1 MMMMMMMMCRS
12 DIDVHTEAGRKKAE
26 NLFKELMM
34 MIESAQESLRAQSSY
49 VLEQTL
55 DFSTA
60 CLQFKVRHTRRN
72 FE

>member
-1 MMMMMMMMCRS
+1 V
-12 DIDVHTEAGRKKAE
+12 DVHSEDGCKKAE

-34 MIESAQESLRAQSSY
+34 MISAMQESFRSQSSY

-60 CLQFKVRHTRRN
+60 CLQFKVIIICVL
-72 FE
+72 